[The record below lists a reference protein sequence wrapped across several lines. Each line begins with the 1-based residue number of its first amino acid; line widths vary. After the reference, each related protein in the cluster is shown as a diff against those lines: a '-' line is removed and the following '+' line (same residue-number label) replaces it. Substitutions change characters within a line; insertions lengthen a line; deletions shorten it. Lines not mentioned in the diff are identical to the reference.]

1 MSMHWSEIFAV
12 VVIWLTVKSWLRS
25 KRSGRAAL
33 NSPQSSPSS
42 QPTVRKPNSLA
53 DLHPSKIQHDG
64 KCQNC
69 GVQTAV
75 PLQRTRLERRPWRI
89 VWWCAV
95 CGQQA
100 KAHCPD
106 ELVPMFA
113 QWDQA
118 GGMSLSMRE
127 VADMV
132 HVDLDEFNRAI
143 ADEL

>member
-1 MSMHWSEIFAV
+1 MPPWESIIVMLC
-12 VVIWLTVKSWLRS
+12 WLMVKGLR
-25 KRSGRAAL
+25 RWRLSGRAAHSYQHSKL
-33 NSPQSSPSS
+33 SS
-42 QPTVRKPNSLA
+42 QATVRKPNSLA

-89 VWWCAV
+89 VWWCSV

-100 KAHCPD
+100 NARCPD
-106 ELVPMFA
+106 ELVPMFV
-113 QWDQA
+113 QWDEA

-127 VADMV
+127 VAEMV
-132 HVDLDEFNRAI
+132 QVDLDEFNRAI